1 MRKDDADLLFGG
13 IFCTDHRFTAGGS
26 KCDKELDDIQQEKFL
41 KEWNQKHGK
50 KKKN

>member
-1 MRKDDADLLFGG
+1 MMLIYCLVGFFVLVIVLLP
-13 IFCTDHRFTAGGS
+13 GGS